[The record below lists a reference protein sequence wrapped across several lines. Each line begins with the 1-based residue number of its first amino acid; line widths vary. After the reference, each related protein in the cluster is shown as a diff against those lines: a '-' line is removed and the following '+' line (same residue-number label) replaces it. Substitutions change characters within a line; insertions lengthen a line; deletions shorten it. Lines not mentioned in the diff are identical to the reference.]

1 MGDDRDPTPRAS
13 AVREACLTLSEENNV
28 TLCSEEEGDSG
39 LSASGLWSLFTVSLG
54 GPVTLRSSTY
64 LFIPHTFIEC
74 WQAVCKELWGQ
85 VQ

>member
-1 MGDDRDPTPRAS
+1 MS
-13 AVREACLTLSEENNV
+13 AVGEARLTSSEENNV

-39 LSASGLWSLFTVSLG
+39 LTASGLWSLFTVSLG
-54 GPVTLRSSTY
+54 GPVTLQSSTY

-74 WQAVCKELWGQ
+74 RHTVCKELWGQ